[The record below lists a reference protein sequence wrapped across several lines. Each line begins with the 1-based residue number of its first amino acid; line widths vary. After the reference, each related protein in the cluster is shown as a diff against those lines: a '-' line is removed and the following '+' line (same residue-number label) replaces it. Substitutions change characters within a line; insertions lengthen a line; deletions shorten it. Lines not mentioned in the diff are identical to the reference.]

1 MTCSYGS
8 PLAGRGGRGRF
19 FGLNAALGKGEVVR
33 IRLYFFKLH
42 RADRDALGSAVVLA
56 AHSGSGEL
64 CFFIYL
70 FLH

>member
-1 MTCSYGS
+1 M
-8 PLAGRGGRGRF
+8 
-19 FGLNAALGKGEVVR
+19 R